1 MLNRLL
7 PLNVVGPRGRA
18 RLLSGATSGGPR
30 LRPRVGR
37 LAVRGGA
44 FLVSE
49 SCVTR
54 CVRAR
59 AALRPFVVWRA
70 LPLNGRALGAPMLL
84 SGCASGSRQ
93 RSVKAQVPAPPGP
106 LNRQS
111 ERACSCSDHSFGM
124 PSVLQPLANRKTAS
138 CRAPS
143 EGVLRSH
150 APGGIRPRF
159 KPRADKLGCMCSHIV
174 TPTADRRRAH
184 SCSHRCRHRTTQRS

>member
-1 MLNRLL
+1 MDTSRVDGVKASLHNGTPRSHVARGCRARDGPNYSPTAARAPPAGRAGLLLLNRRR
-7 PLNVVGPRGRA
+7 PSGVVGPRGRA
-18 RLLSGATSGGPR
+18 LLLSGVMSGGPR

-70 LPLNGRALGAPMLL
+70 LPLNGRALGVPMLL

-106 LNRQS
+106 RNRQS
-111 ERACSCSDHSFGM
+111 ERAACPWSDCPSF
-124 PSVLQPLANRKTAS
+124 
-138 CRAPS
+138 
-143 EGVLRSH
+143 
-150 APGGIRPRF
+150 
-159 KPRADKLGCMCSHIV
+159 
-174 TPTADRRRAH
+174 
-184 SCSHRCRHRTTQRS
+184 

>member
-1 MLNRLL
+1 MLVLFQNHLKRTHHIGRAVSRSSAVAARRTALAATVAALDYQARDDPNCSPTGARGPPAGRAGLLLLNRLL
-7 PLNVVGPRGRA
+7 RSGVAGPRGRGP
-18 RLLSGATSGGPR
+18 LLLGATSGGPR

-70 LPLNGRALGAPMLL
+70 LPLNGRALGVRMLL

-111 ERACSCSDHSFGM
+111 ERACSCSDHLPAFLVSY
-124 PSVLQPLANRKTAS
+124 SR
-138 CRAPS
+138 
-143 EGVLRSH
+143 
-150 APGGIRPRF
+150 
-159 KPRADKLGCMCSHIV
+159 
-174 TPTADRRRAH
+174 
-184 SCSHRCRHRTTQRS
+184 